1 MPRKNRKRKI
11 FMDLKIKDVK
21 QQKKPKVGQWKDDPY
36 QRLPRNRM
44 ENDVKQKKIIDLE
57 AIKSTGNLRW
67 SEKMIPIRV

>member
-1 MPRKNRKRKI
+1 
-11 FMDLKIKDVK
+11 
-21 QQKKPKVGQWKDDPY
+21 
-36 QRLPRNRM
+36 M